1 MYCTDTW
8 LFRINKKLFF
18 YLRIYEYTHRILSL
32 NIKSMLF
39 EKHKFSFAWEMIRVY
54 TIFPNKIPGFYE
66 NLIGLI
72 MQISN

>member
-39 EKHKFSFAWEMIRVY
+39 EKHKFSFA
-54 TIFPNKIPGFYE
+54 
-66 NLIGLI
+66 
-72 MQISN
+72 